1 MSSKISIAVAT
12 LLLGIGHVAC
22 AQFRLPSFD
31 VEVKANQIVIPG
43 EGRRDGELKVLEST
57 NIHCGLHMHFGQRL
71 ALGVYYSKSFRGTSK
86 ISYGDGTS
94 DIQRDALTA
103 IRGIDL
109 RLSGNRARSW
119 RPHISVNFSVI
130 EIVQDNESHRVAGK
144 SPVYGI
150 NFGLMKKL
158 SNRLYLNVI
167 ELGVKYINDKM
178 FWFDDTGT
186 TSYPLGEAKM
196 GLTYNIGKRK

>member
-1 MSSKISIAVAT
+1 MISKISIAVVA
-12 LLLGIGHVAC
+12 LLLGVTQVMI

-31 VEVKANQIVIPG
+31 VELKANQNLIPG
-43 EGRRDGELKVLEST
+43 EGRRDGELKVLETT
-57 NIHCGLHMHFGQRL
+57 NIHCGVHVQFGQRL
-71 ALGVYYSKSFRGTSK
+71 ALGVFYSKSFRGTSK

-94 DIQRDALTA
+94 DIQRDALMA
-103 IRGIDL
+103 MRGIDL

-119 RPHISVNFSVI
+119 RPHISVNFAVI
-130 EIVQDNESHRVAGK
+130 EVIQDNESHRVAGK

-178 FWFDDTGT
+178 FWFDNNGA

>member
-1 MSSKISIAVAT
+1 MISRIRFAVVT
-12 LLLGIGHVAC
+12 LSLCIVQTTF

-31 VEVKANQIVIPG
+31 IEVKANQIVIPG

-57 NIHCGLHMHFGQRL
+57 NMHCGVHVHFGQRL

-86 ISYGDGTS
+86 ISYGDGTA

-119 RPHISVNFSVI
+119 RPHISANFSII

-178 FWFDDTGT
+178 FWFDNNGA